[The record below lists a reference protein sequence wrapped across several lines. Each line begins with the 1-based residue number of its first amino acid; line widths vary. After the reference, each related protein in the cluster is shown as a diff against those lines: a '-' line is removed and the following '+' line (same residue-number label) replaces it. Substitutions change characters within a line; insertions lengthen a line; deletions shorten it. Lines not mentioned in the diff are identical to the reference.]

1 MAFLQHDQRS
11 GRYRIRFRFEGQ
23 EYKRSIRT
31 ANEREANAIL
41 GRVEETII
49 LIERGRLEV
58 PHDVD
63 PASFIL
69 SDGKRNGK
77 SRNGQLRTVR
87 DLFDRYEKSI
97 QDGVKEP
104 TTRKTERIHLGHLG
118 RLLKTSQ
125 PLVNVT
131 VGDVQAYIDRRLKE
145 KSAEKNIRP
154 DTAKKEV
161 ATLRAVWNWALSQE
175 LVSIHPPT
183 KGLRYPKRD
192 EKPPFMTWDEIAR
205 RLARGGLTDEEERE
219 LWGALFLTKEQVHE
233 SLEYARD
240 KAHHQFIFPMLVFT
254 AHTGARC
261 SEVLRSQ
268 IDDFD
273 FSTSTVRIREKKKS
287 RSRSITFRHV
297 PLTALLAQTMQD
309 YFASHPGGQF
319 SIAKETGEELNTDEA
334 RHYFKQVFAK
344 SKWKRLKGFHVYRH
358 SFASNLA
365 AAGVDQRMIDEWMGH
380 QTEEMRRRYRHLFPD
395 QQRQAIDLVFGT
407 PNSRETC

>member
-11 GRYRIRFRFEGQ
+11 GRYRIRFRFDGQ

-31 ANEREANAIL
+31 ANEKEANAIL
-41 GRVEETII
+41 GRVEETIM

-58 PHDVD
+58 PSDVD
-63 PASFIL
+63 PATFIL

-77 SRNGQLRTVR
+77 PRSGHIRTLR
-87 DLFDRYEKSI
+87 DLFERYEKSI
-97 QDGVKEP
+97 QEGVKEP
-104 TTRKTERIHLGHLG
+104 TTLKTERIHLRHL
-118 RLLKTSQ
+118 RRVLKTSQ
-125 PLVNVT
+125 PLVNVA
-131 VGDVQAYIDRRLKE
+131 VGDVQAYVDKRLKE
-145 KSAEKNIRP
+145 KKDEKRIRP

-161 ATLRAVWNWALSQE
+161 ATLRAVWNWALAQE
-175 LVSIHPPT
+175 LITVVSPT
-183 KGLRYPKRD
+183 KGIRYPKRD
-192 EKPPFMTWDEIAR
+192 DKPPFMTWTEIER
-205 RLARGGLTDEEERE
+205 RLARGGLTEDEERE
-219 LWGALFLTKEQVHE
+219 LWGSLFLTREQVKE
-233 SLEYARD
+233 SLDYARD
-240 KAHHQFIFPMLVFT
+240 KAHHPFIYPMLVFC

-273 FSTSTVRIREKKKS
+273 FATGTVRIREKKKS

-297 PLTALLAQTMQD
+297 PLTALLAKTMEEC
-309 YFASHPGGQF
+309 FAKHPGGQLA
-319 SIAKETGEELNTDEA
+319 IAKESGDQLNTDEA

-344 SKWKRLKGFHVYRH
+344 SKWKRLKGFHLFRH

-395 QQRQAIDLVFGT
+395 QQRQAIDAVFGD
-407 PNSRETC
+407 EAA